1 MNVIPDSGNRRISS
15 MRAVHF
21 ASAEDKNTAAAQ
33 SSNRDQVTISQE
45 GRDSLEAMMDR
56 TVEQLSAMT
65 KEEFMNMLRQWQ
77 SENQPKLEVDPYR
90 KVDPDGSI
98 ARKTYFESYLGQL
111 KEMEETVKSYYADA
125 YKEAVSAPIN
135 SLAFISGKYLSPWSD
150 YYDPNIPAKERQ
162 WTHSQLWAMLTDSNV
177 ALNDPYAL
185 AASGGTKTVD
195 EMDEI
200 ARQAVKDRLDALIKE
215 RENTGRSR
223 RLSMII
229 SFRQPVSS
237 P

>member
-200 ARQAVKDRLDALIKE
+200 ARQAVKDKLDALIKE
-215 RENTGRSR
+215 RENTGRS
-223 RLSMII
+223 
-229 SFRQPVSS
+229 
-237 P
+237 

>member
-111 KEMEETVKSYYADA
+111 KEMEETVKSDYADA

-215 RENTGRSR
+215 RENTGRS
-223 RLSMII
+223 
-229 SFRQPVSS
+229 
-237 P
+237 

>member
-215 RENTGRSR
+215 RENTGRS
-223 RLSMII
+223 
-229 SFRQPVSS
+229 
-237 P
+237 